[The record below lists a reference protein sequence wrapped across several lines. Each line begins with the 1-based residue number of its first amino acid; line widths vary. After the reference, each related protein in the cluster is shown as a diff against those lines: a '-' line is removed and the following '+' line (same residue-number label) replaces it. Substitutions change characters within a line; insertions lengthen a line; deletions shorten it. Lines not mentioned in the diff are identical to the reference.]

1 MTHDKTKIKLL
12 KVEEEG
18 KLVCNLRTEETSW
31 HQGKL
36 LPFQQTD
43 KEHSLITIPDLATQL
58 GKLILLSDTTR
69 RGKSTEKPKISGQ
82 GKHSLL
88 PPGLSLHF
96 SAKRF

>member
-31 HQGKL
+31 HQGNL

-43 KEHSLITIPDLATQL
+43 KEHSLIPIPDLATQL
-58 GKLILLSDTTR
+58 GKLIPLSDQMGILLKTSEKSNTTR
-69 RGKSTEKPKISGQ
+69 RGISTEKPKISGQ
-82 GKHSLL
+82 GKHSL
-88 PPGLSLHF
+88 
-96 SAKRF
+96 